1 MWCKKLLHLIDLGQ
15 YGSNNDNGILRNSP
29 IRECFSSNL
38 LHVPAP
44 ATVLGCKYDPLPY
57 FLVGDKIFPLKTWLM
72 RPFPGKLSEEQ
83 QIFNYRRFRACGV
96 IENALGILAARC
108 RIFSKPIKA
117 SVKNAQVFTLARIGL
132 HSYLRLTD
140 NPSYCPAG
148 FADSQYGSGEI
159 RPGDWRN

>member
-1 MWCKKLLHLIDLGQ
+1 MWCKKLLHFIDLGQ

-57 FLVGDKIFPLKTWLM
+57 FLVADEIFPLQTWLM
-72 RPFPGKLSEEQ
+72 RPFPRKLSEEQ
-83 QIFNYRRFRACGV
+83 QIFNYQRFRACRV
-96 IENALGILAARC
+96 IENAFGILAARWLV
-108 RIFSKPIKA
+108 FSNPIKA
-117 SVKNAQVFTLARIGL
+117 SVKPIFTLARNGL
-132 HSYLRLTD
+132 HNYLRLTD
-140 NPSYCPAG
+140 IPSYCPAG
-148 FADSQYGSGEI
+148 FVDSQYGSREI